1 MMLKEKREGTGV
13 RSSEDNARAAEEL
26 RASMSKKEENP
37 SEDEGDRKRKAGELS
52 LGAPST
58 EKQEEVDSD
67 ERDMFGSVD
76 EDDKG
81 VAKEDGDSPESVEVD
96 ATDNEAEDSGDD
108 EAKQAAIEEAA
119 LKFKE
124 TVKAAKDK
132 KLDDYSKNVV
142 DNVRLHEN
150 GWKDRYY
157 TDKCKADDVEE
168 NGGREHLFR
177 CYVVGLCWVMRCEF
191 LILSLRMP

>member
-1 MMLKEKREGTGV
+1 
-13 RSSEDNARAAEEL
+13 
-26 RASMSKKEENP
+26 MSKKEENP

-67 ERDMFGSVD
+67 ERDMFGSD
-76 EDDKG
+76 
-81 VAKEDGDSPESVEVD
+81 D
-96 ATDNEAEDSGDD
+96 ATDNGAEDSGDT

-119 LKFKE
+119 IKFKE

-157 TDKCKADDVEE
+157 TDKCKADDVKTM
-168 NGGREHLFR
+168 
-177 CYVVGLCWVMRCEF
+177 VVGNISFAATLLAYVG
-191 LILSLRMP
+191 